1 MQAYRDA
8 DGAALWVGL
17 RLRGGLVSL
26 LCLLAA
32 AAHLFELLRH
42 LHLPRLLV
50 LRRRRAA
57 AHHCGV
63 SNKNLAGSRIVL
75 LGTNMSPQNINRLS
89 ILAGAMTTFCRSWL
103 PRQKGTD
110 QI

>member
-8 DGAALWVGL
+8 DGAALGVGL

-32 AAHLFELLRH
+32 AAHLLELLRH

-50 LRRRRAA
+50 LRRRRHAA
-57 AHHCGV
+57 AQHC
-63 SNKNLAGSRIVL
+63 KFEKF
-75 LGTNMSPQNINRLS
+75 SPL
-89 ILAGAMTTFCRSWL
+89 MHT
-103 PRQKGTD
+103 
-110 QI
+110 